1 MVTHIGDGCRAA
13 GFLPIAMPPSLR
25 HSVDLRSTPIY
36 RLLPQAAMSS
46 FQNSLMLAR
55 LTMTSTSRLHTAAA
69 AITTP
74 LVTAPQPFFC
84 QMEILNFVPLAS
96 KPAVAAGGSRRYTH
110 PEPRRGRC
118 GSSSFLRVGWSGRGP
133 RSMASSPTRS
143 ETLRPHFLMAV
154 GLGPAQKHYR
164 RKDGTRRLPGSQP
177 HHLRR
182 ERHHAVI
189 RPGLAAARRVR
200 ITGGRRRPS
209 TNRTSFVS
217 PSRFVLPQR
226 TAVGPVGNVR
236 PRLLRILAM
245 KRSPAITA
253 ARPPAGRAVSTM
265 PARSCCWWQTHRP
278 PLQG

>member
-1 MVTHIGDGCRAA
+1 
-13 GFLPIAMPPSLR
+13 
-25 HSVDLRSTPIY
+25 
-36 RLLPQAAMSS
+36 MSS

-182 ERHHAVI
+182 ERHQRGHQARTRRGPQGPDHGRATPPFNEPDVL
-189 RPGLAAARRVR
+189 RLALPVRLAAAD
-200 ITGGRRRPS
+200 GRRPRRQRPPKA
-209 TNRTSFVS
+209 S
-217 PSRFVLPQR
+217 PHPCHEEESRDH
-226 TAVGPVGNVR
+226 GGE
-236 PRLLRILAM
+236 
-245 KRSPAITA
+245 A
-253 ARPPAGRAVSTM
+253 ARGACGFDDACAVVLLVADAPSAPPRVN
-265 PARSCCWWQTHRP
+265 PIR
-278 PLQG
+278 